1 MVSGGVK
8 ENILPS
14 SARATVNFR
23 IRPGD
28 SIEAVLRHVENT
40 VRDSRVKIA
49 TVPSALTFEP
59 SESSGLDSEGY
70 RIVHQTVRQ
79 TLSDAEIVPY
89 LVVGATDSR
98 HFRELANDVLK
109 FVPIR
114 MDSDLM
120 KTVHGVD
127 ERLEIDRYAEAIRF
141 YGQLLINSGSAA
153 RRRGEGG

>member
-1 MVSGGVK
+1 MVNGGVK

-28 SIEAVLRHVENT
+28 SIEGVLKHVERT
-40 VRDSRVKIA
+40 VNDSRVKIA

-59 SESSGLDSEGY
+59 SESSGLDSESY
-70 RIVHQTVRQ
+70 RIVHQTIRQ
-79 TLSDAEIVPY
+79 TLQDAEIVPY

-98 HFRELANDVLK
+98 HFTDLANDVLK
-109 FVPIR
+109 FMPIR

-127 ERLEIDRYAEAIRF
+127 ERLAIGQYVEAIRF
-141 YGQLLINSGSAA
+141 YGQLLVNSASAG
-153 RRRGEGG
+153 RRSDDDG